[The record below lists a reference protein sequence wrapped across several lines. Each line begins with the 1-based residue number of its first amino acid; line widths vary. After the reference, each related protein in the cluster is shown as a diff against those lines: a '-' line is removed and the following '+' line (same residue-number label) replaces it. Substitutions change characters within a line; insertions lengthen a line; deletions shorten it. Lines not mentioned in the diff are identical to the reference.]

1 MASDYVNIGGG
12 VGATIV
18 LTAAGFLSVGSPA
31 ATVGATRLAN
41 AMGMYSRNAANS
53 ADIPMIQTDAS
64 NNLVVGDYTQVN
76 TLTIKGGTTTYLAA
90 AAAAAYVAVQSSS
103 IALVQAS
110 VTRFTVTSTE
120 ATTAVSVVEGYF
132 AQAMADTPQTI
143 SATNGLNNT
152 IETTG
157 NNTAV
162 RALTINIAATNGL
175 RKYIKNSCTTNGI
188 TVQFATG
195 TATATIAPG
204 ASGFVVVT
212 GGNAK
217 WLGT

>member
-1 MASDYVNIGGG
+1 MASDYVNIGGI
-12 VGATIV
+12 GASIV
-18 LTAAGFLSVGSPA
+18 LGVAGFLSVGTPP
-31 ATVGATRLAN
+31 ATVGAIRLAN
-41 AMGMYSRNAANS
+41 NMGMYSRNAGNT
-53 ADIPMIQTDAS
+53 ADIPMIATDAS

-90 AAAAAYVAVQSSS
+90 AAAAAYVAVQSTS

-110 VTRFTVTSTE
+110 VARFTVTSTE

-132 AQAMADTPQTI
+132 AKAMADAPQTLT
-143 SATNGLNNT
+143 ATEGLNNS

-157 NNTAV
+157 ANTAV
-162 RALTINIAATNGL
+162 RALTINIAATSGL
-175 RKYIKNSCTTNGI
+175 RKYYKNSCTGFGCTI
-188 TVQFATG
+188 QFASG